1 MKRAAL
7 LIPCLLIGGT
17 EVATLDTARA
27 LTELGIDVTVVVY
40 FDETDP
46 VMVAT
51 FRQAGIHL
59 QLLGLT
65 RGGAGGT
72 LALIAAL
79 TRSLWRKRLAL
90 VWVQYMTPTLLP
102 LIVARFFSPHLI
114 AAVHVAARHYTPGGL
129 RRLRWLASWWCNRLV
144 CVSNT
149 TAKGIMGGQP
159 TARLQRAV
167 RVVPNV
173 LDMNAVIE
181 AIPRN
186 WREQLDI
193 TGQQPIIGFVG
204 RLAHNKGV
212 DVLLQAATLVNRQ
225 YPNAHWIIVGEGEEK
240 PRLQQLAAKNGMED
254 KVHFVGKMPRED
266 IYSAMKG
273 FDIVV
278 VPSRE
283 EGFGLTALEAMACG
297 LPLVASRVDAL
308 QEVVIDGQTG
318 LLFTVDDPE
327 SLKDCLSK
335 LLFKPI
341 NYSYMRIAAAEHA
354 QVTYGKDKLAGK
366 IRNLVFNEK

>member
-1 MKRAAL
+1 
-7 LIPCLLIGGT
+7 
-17 EVATLDTARA
+17 
-27 LTELGIDVTVVVY
+27 
-40 FDETDP
+40 
-46 VMVAT
+46 
-51 FRQAGIHL
+51 
-59 QLLGLT
+59 
-65 RGGAGGT
+65 
-72 LALIAAL
+72 
-79 TRSLWRKRLAL
+79 
-90 VWVQYMTPTLLP
+90 
-102 LIVARFFSPHLI
+102 
-114 AAVHVAARHYTPGGL
+114 
-129 RRLRWLASWWCNRLV
+129 
-144 CVSNT
+144 
-149 TAKGIMGGQP
+149 MGGQP